1 MPDHGGAPSGRAAV
15 PDVIIGGAPRSGTT
29 FLCHLLLKHPDV
41 FVAQPIA
48 PEPKVCLTPHPQGNP
63 GLLERYAQFF
73 ADTPFGKLRVEKTT
87 NYFENEAARERLAGL
102 LRDVRLVFILRE
114 PVARAY
120 SNWLWS
126 RKNGLET
133 LPFEEAIRLEGTR
146 PSPFPPE
153 REHVRPFDYMIRGRY
168 GTFAES
174 WLKSFDKRRIGFF
187 LFEHALEDPHAFV
200 ERFQTY
206 LGIECLPWSALRTGK
221 INATEPDRAGL
232 DPVLAGRLRARI
244 APEVARFAEVT
255 GLDVSVWGY

>member
-1 MPDHGGAPSGRAAV
+1 MPDRNGVAISRPAV

-41 FVAQPIA
+41 YVAQPIA

-73 ADTPFGKLRVEKTT
+73 ANTPVGKLRVEKTT

-102 LRDVRLVFILRE
+102 LDDVRFVFILRE

-133 LPFEEAIRLEGTR
+133 LSFEEAIRLEGNR

-168 GTFAES
+168 GTFAEN
-174 WLKSFDKRRIGFF
+174 WLKSFGNHRVGFF
-187 LFEHALEDPHAFV
+187 LFEHALEEPEAFV
-200 ERFQTY
+200 ARFQAY
-206 LGIECLPWSALRTGK
+206 LEIEPLPWSILRTGK
-221 INATEPDRAGL
+221 INATEPDPAGL
-232 DPVLAGRLRARI
+232 DPALAKKLRAYI
-244 APEVARFAEVT
+244 APEVDRFAQVT